1 MTWAPNRPVGLHASG
16 VKRFRRLEHRGK
28 VKRRHKR
35 RPQERQEHKRIT
47 EIPIRLLGDRGLP
60 RTAPRIAR
68 WHGGNTVRLAEDLAI
83 ATLQADALATT
94 DANLANA
101 AGAERLGV
109 ALMEALSS

>member
-1 MTWAPNRPVGLHASG
+1 M
-16 VKRFRRLEHRGK
+16 
-28 VKRRHKR
+28 
-35 RPQERQEHKRIT
+35 
-47 EIPIRLLGDRGLP
+47 
-60 RTAPRIAR
+60 
-68 WHGGNTVRLAEDLAI
+68 RLAEDLAI